1 MLRKNGGAWE
11 SMQMVAMLMA
21 MITLLG
27 VPQGGGT
34 ESEISWETVAVQ
46 ILEEPPETAAR
57 TLLDW
62 AETGRTA
69 PEREVESFLK
79 ERTET
84 AAEAAAAFAAVL
96 DAADSLRAAGEGP
109 ELGEETYRE
118 AVRSLSAF
126 FTRLLETE
134 TTPWREEPSDWPTDL
149 AAFDGIWCDSTAQEL
164 LIFRNGT
171 CRVVIPWLGAEFY
184 GETAYAARLRDR
196 SGVGYCPS
204 LEIDFRG
211 SGTFQG
217 PLAYYVSGLT
227 EDHFWCNTQAQ
238 RFDKLWPVE

>member
-1 MLRKNGGAWE
+1 
-11 SMQMVAMLMA
+11 MQMVAMLMA

-34 ESEISWETVAVQ
+34 ESEINWETVAVQ
-46 ILEEPPETAAR
+46 ILEEAPETAGR

-62 AETGRTA
+62 AETGQTA

-79 ERTET
+79 GRTET

-134 TTPWREEPSDWPTDL
+134 TTPWKEEPSDWPTDL
-149 AAFDGIWCDSTAQEL
+149 AAFDGIWYDSTMKEM
-164 LIFRNGT
+164 LIFRDGT
-171 CRVVIPWLGAEFY
+171 CRVVIPWLGSGYY
-184 GETAYAARLRDR
+184 GEMAYAARLRDR

-204 LEIDFRG
+204 LEVDIQKSGDF
-211 SGTFQG
+211 SG
-217 PLAYYVSGLT
+217 PLAYYVSGLAG
-227 EDHFWCNTQAQ
+227 DHFWCNTQAQ

>member
-1 MLRKNGGAWE
+1 
-11 SMQMVAMLMA
+11 MVAMLMA

-46 ILEEPPETAAR
+46 ILEEPPETAGR

-62 AETGRTA
+62 AETGQTA

-134 TTPWREEPSDWPTDL
+134 TTPWKEEPSDWPTDL

>member
-1 MLRKNGGAWE
+1 
-11 SMQMVAMLMA
+11 MQMVAMLMA

-27 VPQGGGT
+27 VPKGGGT
-34 ESEISWETVAVQ
+34 ESEINWETVAVQ
-46 ILEEPPETAAR
+46 ILEEAPETAGR

-62 AETGRTA
+62 AETGQTA

-96 DAADSLRAAGEGP
+96 DVADSLRAAGEGP

-118 AVRSLSAF
+118 AVRSLSVF

>member
-1 MLRKNGGAWE
+1 
-11 SMQMVAMLMA
+11 MQMVAMLMA

-134 TTPWREEPSDWPTDL
+134 TTPWKEEPSDWPTDL

-204 LEIDFRG
+204 RWRLISGAPGLSRG
-211 SGTFQG
+211 
-217 PLAYYVSGLT
+217 
-227 EDHFWCNTQAQ
+227 
-238 RFDKLWPVE
+238 RWPITSPA

>member
-1 MLRKNGGAWE
+1 
-11 SMQMVAMLMA
+11 MQMVAMLMA

-46 ILEEPPETAAR
+46 ILEEPPETAGR

-62 AETGRTA
+62 AETGQTA

>member
-1 MLRKNGGAWE
+1 
-11 SMQMVAMLMA
+11 MQMVAMLMA

-211 SGTFQG
+211 SWTFQG

>member
-1 MLRKNGGAWE
+1 
-11 SMQMVAMLMA
+11 MVAMLMA

-34 ESEISWETVAVQ
+34 EPEITWETVAVK

>member
-1 MLRKNGGAWE
+1 
-11 SMQMVAMLMA
+11 MVAMLMA

-84 AAEAAAAFAAVL
+84 AAEAAAAFATVL
-96 DAADSLRAAGEGP
+96 DAADSLRAAGEGL

-227 EDHFWCNTQAQ
+227 EDHFWCNTPAQ

>member
-1 MLRKNGGAWE
+1 
-11 SMQMVAMLMA
+11 MVAMLMA

-46 ILEEPPETAAR
+46 ILEEPPETAGR

-62 AETGRTA
+62 AETGQTA

-84 AAEAAAAFAAVL
+84 AAEAAAAFATVL
-96 DAADSLRAAGEGP
+96 DAADSLRAAGEGL

>member
-1 MLRKNGGAWE
+1 MA
-11 SMQMVAMLMA
+11 AMLLA
-21 MITLLG
+21 VISLLG
-27 VPQGGGT
+27 VPQDQRT
-34 ESEISWETVAVQ
+34 DPEITWETAAVQ
-46 ILEEPPETAAR
+46 VLEESPETAAR

-62 AETGRTA
+62 AASGASA
-69 PEREVESFLK
+69 PSQAVEDLL
-79 ERTET
+79 EARTET

-96 DAADSLRAAGEGP
+96 DTADRLRAAGEAP

-118 AVRSLSAF
+118 AVRSLHPF
-126 FTRLLETE
+126 FTRLFETE
-134 TTPWREEPSDWPTDL
+134 TTPWKEEPSDWPMEVE
-149 AAFDGIWCDSTAQEL
+149 AFDGIWCDSTMQEL
-164 LIFRNGT
+164 LIFQNGT

>member
-1 MLRKNGGAWE
+1 
-11 SMQMVAMLMA
+11 MVAMLMA

>member
-1 MLRKNGGAWE
+1 
-11 SMQMVAMLMA
+11 MQMVAMLMA

-84 AAEAAAAFAAVL
+84 AAEAAVAFAAVL

-171 CRVVIPWLGAEFY
+171 CRVVIPWLGAGFY

-204 LEIDFRG
+204 LEIDFRD

>member
-1 MLRKNGGAWE
+1 MRMAA
-11 SMQMVAMLMA
+11 MVLAVLS
-21 MITLLG
+21 LLG
-27 VPQGGGT
+27 VPQGQEADPEITWGT
-34 ESEISWETVAVQ
+34 VTVQ
-46 ILEEPPETAAR
+46 ILEESPETAAR

>member
-1 MLRKNGGAWE
+1 
-11 SMQMVAMLMA
+11 MQMVAMLMA

>member
-1 MLRKNGGAWE
+1 
-11 SMQMVAMLMA
+11 MQMVAMLMA

-27 VPQGGGT
+27 SSPGRRDGIGDQLGDRGGT
-34 ESEISWETVAVQ
+34 EFGGAAG
-46 ILEEPPETAAR
+46 TAAR

-134 TTPWREEPSDWPTDL
+134 TTPWKEEPSDWPTDL

-171 CRVVIPWLGAEFY
+171 AGW
-184 GETAYAARLRDR
+184 
-196 SGVGYCPS
+196 
-204 LEIDFRG
+204 
-211 SGTFQG
+211 
-217 PLAYYVSGLT
+217 
-227 EDHFWCNTQAQ
+227 
-238 RFDKLWPVE
+238 

>member
-1 MLRKNGGAWE
+1 
-11 SMQMVAMLMA
+11 MQMVAMLMA

-134 TTPWREEPSDWPTDL
+134 TTPWKEEPSDWPTDL

-217 PLAYYVSGLT
+217 AAGLLCLRPDRGPLLVQHPGPAV
-227 EDHFWCNTQAQ
+227 
-238 RFDKLWPVE
+238 

>member
-1 MLRKNGGAWE
+1 
-11 SMQMVAMLMA
+11 MVAMLMA

-46 ILEEPPETAAR
+46 ILEEPPETAGR

-62 AETGRTA
+62 AETGQTA

-84 AAEAAAAFAAVL
+84 AAEAAAAFATVL

>member
-1 MLRKNGGAWE
+1 
-11 SMQMVAMLMA
+11 MQMVAMLMA

-46 ILEEPPETAAR
+46 ILEEPPETAGR

-62 AETGRTA
+62 AETGQTA

-204 LEIDFRG
+204 LEIDFRD

>member
-1 MLRKNGGAWE
+1 MAA
-11 SMQMVAMLMA
+11 VLMA
-21 MITLLG
+21 VISLLG
-27 VPQGGGT
+27 IPQGL
-34 ESEISWETVAVQ
+34 EADPEITWETVAVQ
-46 ILEEPPETAAR
+46 ILEEPAETAAQ

-62 AETGRTA
+62 AETGQTA
-69 PEREVESFLK
+69 PEAEVCSLLE
-79 ERTET
+79 ERPET
-84 AAEAAAAFAAVL
+84 AASSAAAFAAVL
-96 DAADSLRAAGEGP
+96 DTADRLWEAGEAP

-118 AVRSLSAF
+118 AVRSLHPF

-134 TTPWREEPSDWPTDL
+134 TTPWREEASAWPEEL
-149 AAFDGIWCDSTAQEL
+149 SAFDGIWCDTTMQEL

-171 CRVVIPWLGAEFY
+171 CRVVIPWLGYY
-184 GETAYAARLRDR
+184 GETALGARLRDR

-204 LEIDFRG
+204 LEVDIHE
-211 SGTFQG
+211 SGNFSG

>member
-1 MLRKNGGAWE
+1 
-11 SMQMVAMLMA
+11 MVAMLMA

-46 ILEEPPETAAR
+46 IVEEPPETAAR

>member
-1 MLRKNGGAWE
+1 
-11 SMQMVAMLMA
+11 MQMVAMLMA

-109 ELGEETYRE
+109 ELGEETSRE

-126 FTRLLETE
+126 FNRLLETE

>member
-1 MLRKNGGAWE
+1 
-11 SMQMVAMLMA
+11 MQMVAMLMA

-211 SGTFQG
+211 SGTIQG

>member
-1 MLRKNGGAWE
+1 MRVA
-11 SMQMVAMLMA
+11 AMLLA
-21 MITLLG
+21 VISLLG
-27 VPQGGGT
+27 VPQGEAGRGT
-34 ESEISWETVAVQ
+34 TWETVAVQ
-46 ILEEPPETAAR
+46 ILEESPETAAR

-62 AETGRTA
+62 AGAGQTA
-69 PEREVESFLK
+69 PEAKVLAFLA
-79 ERTET
+79 ERPET
-84 AAEAAAAFAAVL
+84 AINAAAAFAAVL
-96 DAADSLRAAGEGP
+96 DAADGLRAAGEAP
-109 ELGEETYRE
+109 ELGDETYWE
-118 AVRSLSAF
+118 AVISLHPF
-126 FTRLLETE
+126 FTRLFETE

-149 AAFDGIWCDSTAQEL
+149 AAFDGIWYDSTMKEM
-164 LIFRNGT
+164 LIFRDGT
-171 CRVVIPWLGAEFY
+171 CRVVIPWLGAGFY
-184 GETAYAARLRDR
+184 GETAYAAWLRDR

>member
-1 MLRKNGGAWE
+1 
-11 SMQMVAMLMA
+11 MQMVAMLMA

-46 ILEEPPETAAR
+46 ILEEAPETAGR

-62 AETGRTA
+62 AETGQTA

-79 ERTET
+79 GRTET

-134 TTPWREEPSDWPTDL
+134 TTPWKEEPSDWPTDL

>member
-1 MLRKNGGAWE
+1 
-11 SMQMVAMLMA
+11 MQMVAMLMA

-84 AAEAAAAFAAVL
+84 AAEAAAAFATVL
-96 DAADSLRAAGEGP
+96 DAADSLRAAGEGL

>member
-1 MLRKNGGAWE
+1 
-11 SMQMVAMLMA
+11 MQMVAMLMA

-46 ILEEPPETAAR
+46 ILEEPPETAGR

-62 AETGRTA
+62 AETGQTA

-84 AAEAAAAFAAVL
+84 AAEAAAAFATVL
-96 DAADSLRAAGEGP
+96 DAADSLRAAGEGL

>member
-1 MLRKNGGAWE
+1 
-11 SMQMVAMLMA
+11 MQMVAMLMA

-96 DAADSLRAAGEGP
+96 DAADSLRAAGEGL

-204 LEIDFRG
+204 LEIDFRD